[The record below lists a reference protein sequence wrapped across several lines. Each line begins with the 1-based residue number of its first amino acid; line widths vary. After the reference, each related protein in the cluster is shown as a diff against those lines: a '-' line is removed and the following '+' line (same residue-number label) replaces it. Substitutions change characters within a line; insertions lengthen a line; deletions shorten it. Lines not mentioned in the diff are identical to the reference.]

1 MVMMISEI
9 IKKACDLKTRE
20 EKVAWLK
27 QHDSSALRNILIAMY
42 DKKKIKFLIPNTEPP
57 YTPSAAHENQGSLHR
72 EARKLKYFV
81 EGFGGENVPRIKREQ
96 IFIEMLET
104 VHREDAKLLID
115 MIKQKGYKGLT
126 VKQINEAFGN
136 IITDEEKDVQKG

>member
-9 IKKACDLKTRE
+9 VNKACELKTRE

-27 QHDSSALRNILIAMY
+27 KNDSQPLRNILIAMY
-42 DKKKIKFLIPNTEPP
+42 DKKKIKFLIPNSEPP
-57 YTPSAAHENQGSLHR
+57 YTPSQAHENQGALFR

-81 EGFGGENVPRIKREQ
+81 AGFGGDDVHQIKREQ

-104 VHREDAKLLID
+104 VHREDAKLLVD
-115 MIKQKGYKGLT
+115 TIKQKGYKGLT
-126 VKQINEAFGN
+126 VKVINEAFDN
-136 IITDEEKDVQKG
+136 IINEDKNVQEG

>member
-1 MVMMISEI
+1 MALMLSEI
-9 IKKACDLKTRE
+9 IKKTCELKTRE

-27 QHDSSALRNILIAMY
+27 QNDSRPLQDILIAMY

-57 YTPSAAHENQGSLHR
+57 YTPSPAHENQGALFR

-81 EGFGGENVPRIKREQ
+81 EGFGGENVAKIKREQ

-104 VHREDAKLLID
+104 VHRDDAKLLID
-115 MIKQKGYKGLT
+115 MIKQQGYKGLT
-126 VKQINEAFGN
+126 VKVINEAFGN
-136 IITDEEKDVQKG
+136 IINVEESNV

>member
-9 IKKACDLKTRE
+9 IKKACDLKTRD
-20 EKVAWLK
+20 EKVEWLK
-27 QHDSSALRNILIAMY
+27 NNNTPALRDILIAMY
-42 DKKKIKFLIPNTEPP
+42 DKKKIKFLIPNSEPP
-57 YTPSAAHENQGSLHR
+57 YTPSPAHENQGALYR

-81 EGFGGENVPRIKREQ
+81 EGFGGENVPKVKREQ

-104 VHREDAKLLID
+104 VHKDDAKLLVD

-126 VKQINEAFGN
+126 VKQINDAFGN
-136 IITDEEKDVQKG
+136 IITDEETNVEKG

>member
-1 MVMMISEI
+1 MVLMLSEI
-9 IKKACDLKTRE
+9 VKKTCELKTRE

-27 QHDSSALRNILIAMY
+27 QNNSRALQDILIAMY

-57 YTPSAAHENQGSLHR
+57 YTPSQAHENQGALFR

-81 EGFGGENVPRIKREQ
+81 QGFGGENVAKIKREQ

-104 VHREDAKLLID
+104 VHRDDAKLLID
-115 MIKQKGYKGLT
+115 MIKQQGYKGLT
-126 VKQINEAFGN
+126 VKVINEAFGN
-136 IITDEEKDVQKG
+136 IINVEESNVQEG